1 MWRCAAKKTVAIFS
15 LEMSREQLM
24 NRLLAAEGGIDSRR
38 LLTGDLSLDDW
49 GKVAELLTIF
59 SKCPMYMDD
68 TAGIT
73 VAEMKA
79 KLRRVR
85 NLGLV
90 VIDYLQ
96 LMSTGSRSD
105 NRVQEVS
112 EITRS
117 LKIMAKELNV
127 PVITLSQLSRGPE
140 SRSDHRPMLSD
151 LRESGSIEQDA
162 DIVLFSVPGSL
173 LPEGD
178 GGSVRGGMHRGQEP
192 PRRDR
197 LHQPAVG
204 WPLYPVL
211 QRGSQPR
218 MSTTLEQ
225 KAHSAL
231 AAILP
236 VPSGRQDRRRGLR
249 RRGFCRSF
257 TLSCAGHAGAV
268 RLGS

>member
-1 MWRCAAKKTVAIFS
+1 MYRSSRPLFGAAP
-15 LEMSREQLM
+15 L
-24 NRLLAAEGGIDSRR
+24 
-38 LLTGDLSLDDW
+38 
-49 GKVAELLTIF
+49 
-59 SKCPMYMDD
+59 YMDD

-96 LMSTGSRSD
+96 LMSTGRRSD

-162 DIVLFSVPGSL
+162 DIVLMLYREEYYKNEKDDPD
-173 LPEGD
+173 GD
-178 GGSVRGGMHRGQEP
+178 DEP
-192 PRRDR
+192 APT
-197 LHQPAVG
+197 A
-204 WPLYPVL
+204 PVANEVEVIVAKN
-211 QRGSQPR
+211 RHGP
-218 MSTTLEQ
+218 TKTVDFIWDADHTLFMGVEKIQ
-225 KAHSAL
+225 NA
-231 AAILP
+231 
-236 VPSGRQDRRRGLR
+236 
-249 RRGFCRSF
+249 
-257 TLSCAGHAGAV
+257 
-268 RLGS
+268 